1 MNNELAFKDKKAA
14 LTACDILSEA
24 NYVVMLSREESSYI
38 VNYVWSK
45 DSDRNDVIFKDKE
58 EYEENVKPSV
68 NFELKTEGEIKR
80 EIKDYFASQFLVEL
94 VDSPQILDE
103 YFYLEF
109 DGAKGDVKMRL
120 PYETNKEDFL
130 AMSSEDRFNWINR
143 EALDFLIY

>member
-1 MNNELAFKDKKAA
+1 LFFVFFVRKVIWVFETISSIGINHISKFLFIQNSKFK
-14 LTACDILSEA
+14 L
-24 NYVVMLSREESSYI
+24 
-38 VNYVWSK
+38 VWSK
-45 DSDRNDVIFKDKE
+45 DSDRNDVIFEDKA